1 MSPKPASQTIYLP
14 EKGKDKRALMREMD
28 AARDQ
33 DVHWREG
40 RVFSLVFDGG
50 EDVHQVAEAAYMKFF
65 SENALNPTAFPSLRK
80 FESEVV
86 AMTASLLGGDAEVVG
101 NMTSGGTESLLMTML
116 TAREWA
122 RTAHPEITQPEVVL
136 PATAHPAFDKAA
148 HYFHMK
154 LVRTPVRGDFRAD
167 VGAMARAITPNTV
180 MLVGSAPSYPQG
192 VVDPIAEIAALARE
206 RGLLCHVD
214 ACVGGMMLPFVERLG
229 RPIPAWDFRTPGVTS
244 ISVDLHKYGYAA
256 KGASVIL
263 YRNKALRRHQLFATT
278 DWSGGIYAS
287 PTMAGTRP
295 GGVIAAAWAVMNYLG
310 EEGYLTRARAVMQ
323 ARDEIKAGVEA
334 IPDLKILGDPD
345 ISVMA
350 IASDDLDVY
359 LVADEMAV
367 RGWHLDRQQFP
378 PSLHMTLHY
387 GHRAIANAFLRDLRA
402 SVEAVR
408 RPTPRRFIQRLLVA
422 LVSFLAHVL
431 PEQWM
436 SWLTGQ
442 SSRFLSG
449 GGGLP
454 ERSAPMYGIM
464 GALPNRGDL
473 KEIVLDLVEG
483 FSEPEQIE
491 IGLARRR
498 QR

>member
-1 MSPKPASQTIYLP
+1 MNPKPALYPIHLP
-14 EKGKDKRALMREMD
+14 ARGKSRGALMREMD
-28 AARDQ
+28 AARAH
-33 DVHWREG
+33 DVRWREG
-40 RVFSLVFDGG
+40 RVFSLVFYAGD
-50 EDVHQVAEAAYMKFF
+50 DVHQVAEEAYMRFF

-86 AMTASLLGGDAEVVG
+86 AMTAGLLNGDEQVVG
-101 NMTSGGTESLLMTML
+101 NMTSGGTESLLMTVF

-122 RTAHPEITQPEVVL
+122 RARFPQISTPEIVL

-148 HYFHMK
+148 HYFSLK
-154 LVRTPVRGDFRAD
+154 LVRTPIRADFRAD
-167 VGAMARAITPNTV
+167 VDAMAQAITPNTI
-180 MLVGSAPSYPQG
+180 MLVASAPSYPQG
-192 VVDPIAEIAALARE
+192 VVDPVAEIAALAQAH
-206 RGLLCHVD
+206 GLLCHVD

-229 RPIPAWDFRTPGVTS
+229 YETPLWDFRTPGVTS

-263 YRNKALRRHQLFATT
+263 YRNKSLRRYQLFATT

-310 EEGYLTRARAVMQ
+310 EEGYLRIARAVMQ
-323 ARDEIKAGVEA
+323 TRDEIKQGVEE
-334 IPDLKILGDPD
+334 IPGLKILSNPD

-359 LVADEMAV
+359 LVADEMSM

-387 GHRAIANAFLRDLRA
+387 GHKDISSDFLRDLRA

-408 RPTPRRFIQRLLVA
+408 RPTPRRVMQSLLIAMIRILTVI
-422 LVSFLAHVL
+422 L
-431 PEQWM
+431 PQSWM

-442 SSRFLSG
+442 ASHFLG
-449 GGGLP
+449 GGGALP
-454 ERSAPMYGIM
+454 QRSAPMYGIM
-464 GALPNRGDL
+464 GTLPNRGDL
-473 KEIVLDLVEG
+473 KELVLDLVEG
-483 FSEPEQIE
+483 FTRPAE
-491 IGLARRR
+491 
-498 QR
+498 

>member
-1 MSPKPASQTIYLP
+1 MSSIRLP
-14 EKGKDKRALMREMD
+14 EKGKSRQALFDEMRQ
-28 AARDQ
+28 ARSQ
-33 DVHWREG
+33 DVRWQDG
-40 RVFSLVFDGG
+40 RVFSLVFWGG
-50 EDVHQVAEAAYMKFF
+50 EDVHQVAEEAYDMFF

-86 AMTASLLGGDAEVVG
+86 AMTASLLNGDEEVVG

-122 RTAHPEITQPEVVL
+122 RAQHPEISLPEVVL
-136 PATAHPAFDKAA
+136 PVTAHPAFDKAA
-148 HYFHMK
+148 HYFGLK
-154 LVRTPVRGDFRAD
+154 LVRTPIREDFRAD
-167 VGAMARAITPNTV
+167 VAAMARAITPNTV
-180 MLVGSAPSYPQG
+180 MLVASAPSYPQG
-192 VVDPIAEIAALARE
+192 VVDPVAEIAVLASQ
-206 RGLLCHVD
+206 RGVLCHVD

-229 RPIPAWDFRTPGVTS
+229 YPVPLWDFRTPGVTS

-263 YRNKALRRHQLFATT
+263 YRHKSLRRYQLFATT

-295 GGVIAAAWAVMNYLG
+295 GGVIAAAWAVMTYLG
-310 EEGYLTRARAVMQ
+310 EDGYLRIARAVMET
-323 ARDEIKAGVEA
+323 RDRIKAGVEA
-334 IPDLKILGDPD
+334 IPGLKILSDPD

-350 IASDDLDVY
+350 IASDELDVY
-359 LVADEMAV
+359 LVADEMGV

-387 GHRAIANAFLRDLRA
+387 GHKDIPDAFLRDLQA

-408 RPTPRRFIQRLLVA
+408 RPSPRRFMQSLLLAIVRVLAMILPQR
-422 LVSFLAHVL
+422 
-431 PEQWM
+431 WM
-436 SWLTGQ
+436 SWLTGKA
-442 SSRFLSG
+442 SHFLGG

-464 GALPNRGDL
+464 GTLPNRGDL
-473 KEIVLDLVEG
+473 RELVLDLVEG
-483 FSEPEQIE
+483 FTQPD
-491 IGLARRR
+491 G
-498 QR
+498 

>member
-1 MSPKPASQTIYLP
+1 MSSKPASSAIHLP
-14 EKGKDKRALMREMD
+14 AAGKDKRALLREMK
-28 AARDQ
+28 AARAH

-40 RVFSLVFDGG
+40 RVFSLVFYAG
-50 EDVHQVAEAAYMKFF
+50 EDVHQVAEEAYEMFF
-65 SENALNPTAFPSLRK
+65 SENALNPTAFPSLRR
-80 FESEVV
+80 FESEVI
-86 AMTASLLGGDAEVVG
+86 AMTAGLLGGDEQVVG

-122 RTAHPEITQPEVVL
+122 RDHHPEIALPEVVL
-136 PATAHPAFDKAA
+136 PDTAHPAFDKAA
-148 HYFHMK
+148 HYFGMK
-154 LVRTPVRGDFRAD
+154 LVRTPVREDFRAD
-167 VGAMARAITPNTV
+167 VPAMARAITPNTV
-180 MLVGSAPSYPQG
+180 LLVASAPSYPQG
-192 VVDPIAEIAALARE
+192 VVDPVSEIAALARE

-229 RPIPAWDFRTPGVTS
+229 RPVPAWDFRTPGVTS

-256 KGASVIL
+256 KGSSVIL
-263 YRNKALRRHQLFATT
+263 YRNKALRRYQLFATI

-295 GGVIAAAWAVMNYLG
+295 GGVIAAAWAVMTCLG
-310 EEGYLTRARAVMQ
+310 EEGYLRIARAVME
-323 ARDEIKAGVEA
+323 ARDKIKAGVEA
-334 IPDLKILGDPD
+334 IPGLKILSNPD

-350 IASDDLDVY
+350 IASDEFDVY
-359 LVADEMAV
+359 LLADEMSV

-387 GHRAIANAFLRDLRA
+387 GHKDIPEAFLRDLRA
-402 SVEAVR
+402 SVDAVR
-408 RPTPRRFIQRLLVA
+408 RPTPRRFMQSLLMT
-422 LVSFLAHVL
+422 LIHILAAVL
-431 PEQWM
+431 PESWL

-442 SSRFLSG
+442 SSRFLGGG

-473 KEIVLDLVEG
+473 REVVLDLVEG
-483 FSEPEQIE
+483 FTRPED
-491 IGLARRR
+491 
-498 QR
+498 